1 MLCRALAAR
10 CHLAHSHAFKIM
22 CVLCCSLAGAGYV
35 EAGEDNIILAV
46 HGLGKDIRS
55 AGFTLTC
62 QTFPIG
68 PGVKVAL
75 NKYDEVYYEQV

>member
-1 MLCRALAAR
+1 MIYVRP
-10 CHLAHSHAFKIM
+10 
-22 CVLCCSLAGAGYV
+22 VTGAGFV

-62 QTFPIG
+62 QTFPVG

-75 NKYDEVYYEQV
+75 NKYDEVYYEQVNIRKHQCYLC

>member
-1 MLCRALAAR
+1 MCSKVPPLLAL
-10 CHLAHSHAFKIM
+10 HAFHSNHVF
-22 CVLCCSLAGAGYV
+22 CGCSLAGAGFV

-75 NKYDEVYYEQV
+75 NKYDEVYYEQVIH